1 LGIPNVGSTK
11 EQSLRHYC
19 SEAPPVTHR
28 PRSKGICD
36 GQRATLSGFREPR
49 LAQQVAKRAPIGRVG
64 NPERQTG
71 GTKVNR
77 KQFVFS
83 TLALGCFVLASA
95 STESVSIAQ
104 TVQVKTSMAALQA
117 MTVKLGAPKISG
129 MDVVGGKDAPA
140 LYFGVTKMNNSF
152 DLVDELVKKNGG
164 TATLFVKAGVN
175 YVRVATNVKK
185 DDGSRAIGTILDPKG
200 PVFAAIRTG
209 KPYYGDANILGKTY
223 DTGYEPIKDSS
234 GTVIGIYYVGYMKQ

>member
-19 SEAPPVTHR
+19 SGAPPVTHR
-28 PRSKGICD
+28 PISKGICD
-36 GQRATLSGFREPR
+36 GHRATLSGFREPR
-49 LAQQVAKRAPIGRVG
+49 LAQQVAKRGAHPC

-71 GTKVNR
+71 GAKVNR

-104 TVQVKTSMAALQA
+104 TDQVKTSMAALQA

-164 TATLFVKAGVN
+164 TATLFVKAGED

-185 DDGSRAIGTILDPKG
+185 DDRSRAIGTILDPNG

-234 GTVIGIYYVGYMKQ
+234 GNVIGIYYVGYMKQ